1 MDRVPPVDES
11 SVRDRWAR
19 LRLLI
24 IGQLLAAPPAR
35 GELKPRLSELGRQRW
50 RHPMHGGEVRLGV
63 STLERWFALARRS
76 PDPAAMLSTMPRAD
90 AGRMRAI
97 GAALADAIRAQ
108 YAAHPKWN
116 IQLHYDNLRVSVDK
130 AALPSYATVLRFF
143 RAQGLWLVGVGAA
156 FLQRAFELFDGGRK
170 GFTSGH
176 FLAFHSIVSEPGES
190 QRSAINRST

>member
-1 MDRVPPVDES
+1 
-11 SVRDRWAR
+11 
-19 LRLLI
+19 
-24 IGQLLAAPPAR
+24 
-35 GELKPRLSELGRQRW
+35 
-50 RHPMHGGEVRLGV
+50 MHGGEVRLGV